1 MATDLPVMGW
11 REWIAL
17 PDLDIPWIKAKVDT
31 GARSSALHAEDIQI
45 RKHGRVHVVEFVVYP
60 EQRTSAG
67 SKRCRARLLDVRQ
80 VTSSNGRREERPII
94 HTACVIGSDAYD
106 IDLSL
111 TSRGAM
117 GFRML
122 LGRQA
127 IRNHFAVDPG
137 RSFLTRK
144 RKRKKKRA

>member
-1 MATDLPVMGW
+1 MADLPSMGW

-17 PDLDIPWIKAKVDT
+17 PDLDISWIKAKVDT
-31 GARSSALHAEDIQI
+31 GARSSALHAEDIRIVKRGRI
-45 RKHGRVHVVEFVVYP
+45 RVVEFVVHP
-60 EQRTSAG
+60 EQRSLAG
-67 SKRCRARLLDVRQ
+67 TKQCRARLVDVRV

-94 HTACVIGSDAYD
+94 RTSCVIGEDESA

-111 TSRGAM
+111 TSRGSM

-127 IRNHFAVDPG
+127 IRGHFVVNPG
-137 RSFLTRK
+137 RSYLTRK
-144 RKRKKKRA
+144 RKRKKKRP